1 MARPLKIFLLVAAFA
16 ALGVLGAGTASA
28 TVLCTDAA
36 CGTVYKAGTTI
47 ELNLVSGTSARLT
60 SGGSTIATCTGSTA
74 KGTTSSES
82 GTPLTGT
89 ISSLTWSGCSQTT
102 HTVANGSLSVEWISE
117 TLNGTVTGKGSQ
129 VTVGI
134 FGVSCTYGTG
144 EGTHLGT
151 LTGGEAPILKVAAT
165 VSKTAG
171 GFLCPST
178 AGWDAEYLVTEPHA
192 VFVNPPR
199 LLNLCVGA
207 NPAKAAFGGQKV
219 GSTTKIEV
227 TFKNECKTENIKFAA
242 KPTSLGDAGELHIWP
257 GSDKCS
263 GVELV
268 PAATCT
274 VEFVF
279 EPTAPQG
286 FWARWDFQTVKGMG
300 GGISYELL
308 GTGT

>member
-1 MARPLKIFLLVAAFA
+1 MARHLKIFLLVAAFA
-16 ALGVLGAGTASA
+16 ALGVFGVGTASA
-28 TVLCTDAA
+28 TILCTDAG
-36 CGTVYKAGTTI
+36 CGTVYKAGTAI
-47 ELNLVSGTSARLT
+47 ELTLGSGTSARLT
-60 SGGSTIATCTGSTA
+60 SGGSTIATCTGSMA

-102 HTVANGSLSVEWISE
+102 HTVTNGSLSIEWISE
-117 TLNGTVTGKGSQ
+117 TLNGTVVGSGTQ
-129 VTVGI
+129 VTVQI

-151 LTGGEAPILKVAAT
+151 LTGGEAPLLKIAT
-165 VSKTAG
+165 TVTKTAG
-171 GFLCPST
+171 GFLCPGT
-178 AGWDAEYLVTEPHA
+178 AGWDAEYVATEPHA
-192 VFVNPPR
+192 VFVDPPR

-207 NPAKAAFGGQKV
+207 NPANAAFGGQKV

-227 TFKNECKTENIKFAA
+227 TFKNECKENIKFAA
-242 KPTSLGDAGELHIWP
+242 KPTSLGDSAQLHIWP

-263 GVELV
+263 GVELAA
-268 PAATCT
+268 AATCT

-279 EPTAPQG
+279 EPTEKRG
-286 FWARWDFQTVKGMG
+286 FGARWDFQTVMGMG
-300 GGISYELL
+300 GGISYSLS